1 MVQER
6 SISKWTRLLLLPLL
20 VLWFSA
26 RPMQCTE
33 LKDETAR
40 AFDRYINI
48 SESRMQAELRGGP
61 FLYID
66 GLPAARRSEAY
77 ALLRQGQILLRHE
90 NTKEEGHPLTV
101 PYGLIHDWSGVAF
114 IPGTSLSRTLAVVLD
129 YDNLHNIYTDVHQ
142 SRLIARN
149 GNIFTVFLQ
158 FYKKSLITVVLNAQ
172 FESYLE
178 QFGVRRAVIWSRSTR
193 IAEVEDPD
201 DAGAR
206 ELPVNS
212 GHGYLWRLNSYWRF
226 EERDGGVYVQLESIG
241 LSRSVPAI
249 FAWLVNPLLRS
260 IPRGTLS
267 GLLRE
272 TRTAVLQTNKQS
284 PAQRTT
290 DSPLAARPA
299 VRKAH
304 LLPATTR
311 TPHPPPTR

>member
-1 MVQER
+1 
-6 SISKWTRLLLLPLL
+6 
-20 VLWFSA
+20 
-26 RPMQCTE
+26 MQCTE
-33 LKDETAR
+33 LRNETAK
-40 AFDRYINI
+40 AFDRYIDI
-48 SESRMQAELRGGP
+48 SENRIQAELRSGP

-66 GLPAARRSEAY
+66 GFPATRRNEAY
-77 ALLRQGQILLRHE
+77 TQLRQGQILLRHE
-90 NTKEEGHPLTV
+90 NTREEGHPLTV
-101 PYGLIHDWSGVAF
+101 AYGLIHDWSGVSF
-114 IPGTSLSRTLAVVLD
+114 IPGASLSRTLAVVLD

-178 QFGVRRAVIWSRSTR
+178 QFGARRAVIWSRSTR
-193 IAEVEDPD
+193 IAEVDDPD
-201 DAGAR
+201 DAGAH

-272 TRTAVLQTNKQS
+272 TRTAVLHSHKEKS
-284 PAQRTT
+284 PAQHTT
-290 DSPLAARPA
+290 DSPLAARLTFRADP
-299 VRKAH
+299 
-304 LLPATTR
+304 R
-311 TPHPPPTR
+311 TC